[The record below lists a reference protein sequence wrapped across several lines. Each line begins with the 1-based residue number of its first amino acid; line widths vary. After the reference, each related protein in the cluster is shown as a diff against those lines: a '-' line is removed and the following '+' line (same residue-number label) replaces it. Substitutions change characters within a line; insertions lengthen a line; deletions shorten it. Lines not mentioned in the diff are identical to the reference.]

1 MKGTDYQ
8 LPEEYILDVY
18 RLSSIV
24 TENDARKAG
33 AEVVE
38 QGSHHPLLFGLLYS
52 VIQGLMEAK
61 MSSSDADSKNFLDTH
76 GEI

>member
-8 LPEEYILDVY
+8 LSKEYILDVY

-24 TENDARKAG
+24 TENGARKAG
-33 AEVVE
+33 AEKYFPSIGYTKNPMV
-38 QGSHHPLLFGLLYS
+38 P
-52 VIQGLMEAK
+52 GLMEAK
-61 MSSSDADSKNFLDTH
+61 MSSSDADSKNLLDTH